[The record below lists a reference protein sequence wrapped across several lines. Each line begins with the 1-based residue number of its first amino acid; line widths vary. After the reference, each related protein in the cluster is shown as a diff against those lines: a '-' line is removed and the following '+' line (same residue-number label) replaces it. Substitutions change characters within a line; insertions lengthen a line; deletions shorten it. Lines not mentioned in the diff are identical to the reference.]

1 MSQDNLFRNIDDLKK
16 YIKSFTTK
24 IVSDDYL
31 SPSLQS
37 DYTIAI
43 YRNFDDYKNKI
54 NPAVYE
60 PVLIHSLSL
69 PLSNGVSV
77 TMDKLGLQAA
87 DFSATNKMSF
97 EFIAVPYSHK
107 TGAHLTAQETIYTS
121 LVHFYYA
128 QRFTDKGTLK
138 IKREGD
144 ALPTVFVINL
154 KTNNI
159 VYVLKNCVFSYPT
172 FQVSPSS
179 NSIAVYRT
187 EVTFSSYRAFL
198 EDNINDY
205 NISQTM
211 ARDVSEY

>member
-43 YRNFDDYKNKI
+43 YRNYDDYKNKI

-60 PVLIHSLSL
+60 PVLIHSLTL
-69 PLSNGVSV
+69 PLRNGVSM

-87 DFSATNKMSF
+87 DFSATNQMSF
-97 EFIAVPYSHK
+97 EFVAVPYSHK
-107 TGAHLTAQETIYTS
+107 TGANLTAQETIYTS

-144 ALPTVFVINL
+144 TLPTVFVINL

-172 FQVSPSS
+172 FQTSPSS

-187 EVTFSSYRAFL
+187 EVTFSSYREFL
-198 EDNINDY
+198 QDNINDY
-205 NISQTM
+205 NISQGM
-211 ARDVSEY
+211 VRVISK

>member
-1 MSQDNLFRNIDDLKK
+1 MNQDNLFRNIDDLKK
-16 YIKSFTTK
+16 YIKSFTTR

-69 PLSNGVSV
+69 PLSNGVSM

-107 TGAHLTAQETIYTS
+107 TGANLTAQETTYTS

-159 VYVLKNCVFSYPT
+159 VYVLKNCVFSYPK
-172 FQVSPSS
+172 FQTSPSS

-187 EVTFSSYRAFL
+187 EVTFSSYREFL
-198 EDNINDY
+198 QDNINDY

-211 ARDVSEY
+211 ARDVSKY